1 MQPIEVRGEPQLLEF
16 RLPPEIADF
25 YVLSP
30 FAMYRAEKYE
40 MVVRLVNRDDDPAK
54 KISRIH
60 YAASEDGVRFE
71 VGREVI
77 TPGGADEPDSAGCE
91 DPPSQAMANRTSS
104 STRATTRGNNV
115 HRCRQRAAGASTHCT
130 NADRCC
136 FGTKHLQIRRKL
148 RSSRR
153 RGGSRMFFEYARDG
167 ASHID
172 VTDAAQLDG
181 PWTYGTSPLEP
192 RSRNFDSWH
201 LSPSSVMRRADG
213 THVLFYNGSSKETAW
228 RINYAI
234 LDETAT
240 VVVERPQ
247 AALIHPFN
255 LQSDDADIAFA
266 ASALLDP
273 AGAVWLYYSIA
284 DRTPYRSQI
293 VVEGAVGDSA
303 TLAMQ

>member
-1 MQPIEVRGEPQLLEF
+1 MQ
-16 RLPPEIADF
+16 
-25 YVLSP
+25 
-30 FAMYRAEKYE
+30 
-40 MVVRLVNRDDDPAK
+40 
-54 KISRIH
+54 
-60 YAASEDGVRFE
+60 
-71 VGREVI
+71 
-77 TPGGADEPDSAGCE
+77 
-91 DPPSQAMANRTSS
+91 
-104 STRATTRGNNV
+104 
-115 HRCRQRAAGASTHCT
+115 AAGGRSLDALHKRGPVLLWDQAFANSKEAALVATPWGFPHV
-130 NADRCC
+130 
-136 FGTKHLQIRRKL
+136 L
-148 RSSRR
+148 RIC
-153 RGGSRMFFEYARDG
+153 ARW
-167 ASHID
+167 
-172 VTDAAQLDG
+172 